1 MAGYDIDRSGRS
13 PTELKRL
20 EEKRR
25 RARKTNGVTKTK
37 TKTNGVTTKKVT
49 PPKQSKFG
57 VGSSKTIMHNGKRM
71 ANVTKDQLDNTGM
84 TQSEYMKA
92 WKADPTGKR
101 PTGKRP
107 TGKRSTTT
115 TTTKTTPRSKW
126 DTSSKSIMAGK
137 VDRRGQ
143 SASGNLRAAQKESL
157 RAKEDAAMRK
167 RMANQPVLA
176 GKVDRTPRNQSAS
189 SSLRAAQKASLRGK
203 EDAAMRKRMA
213 NQPVMGGSVSRGPRS
228 GDTSTQPVMGG
239 KVDRTPKGK
248 PKTETS
254 LIDRLKRTATKAK
267 DALSKRAQMLAD
279 EREARRKALAEGRK
293 PIASVGMRGGGRVK
307 VAGYKGGGRVSK
319 NSKATSTRNPKVRG
333 AGKAQRG
340 VRPAKMR

>member
-1 MAGYDIDRSGRS
+1 MAGYDMDRSGRS
-13 PTELKRL
+13 PAELKRL

-37 TKTNGVTTKKVT
+37 TNGVTTKKVT
-49 PPKQSKFG
+49 SPKQSKFG

-101 PTGKRP
+101 PTGKRS
-107 TGKRSTTT
+107 TGKRSTTTT

-143 SASGNLRAAQKESL
+143 SASGSL
-157 RAKEDAAMRK
+157 RTAQRKSLREKEDAAMRG
-167 RMANQPVLA
+167 RMAGQPVLA
-176 GKVDRTPRNQSAS
+176 GKVDRTSRNQSAS
-189 SSLRAAQKASLRGK
+189 GNLRAAQRKSLREK
-203 EDAAMRKRMA
+203 EDAAMRGRMA
-213 NQPVMGGSVSRGPRS
+213 TQPVMGGSVSRGPRS

-279 EREARRKALAEGRK
+279 EREARRKELAEGRK
-293 PIASVGMRGGGRVK
+293 SIAGVGLRGGGRVK
-307 VAGYKGGGRVSK
+307 AAGYKGGGRVSK